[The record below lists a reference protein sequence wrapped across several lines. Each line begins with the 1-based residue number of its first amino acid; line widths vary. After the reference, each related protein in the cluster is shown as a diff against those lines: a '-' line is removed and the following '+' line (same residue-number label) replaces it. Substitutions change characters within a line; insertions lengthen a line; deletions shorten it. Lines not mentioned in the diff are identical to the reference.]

1 MDRRNFSIVSALTIV
16 GIFIPTYGCISEKS
30 RTTEMLRSPRSLLS
44 IMDTDELEKLGTEYL
59 IKFPFESEEDV
70 LLKLIFAKYPDE
82 ISALKLESL
91 IKEKVEIDF
100 ETNDVVILNGWILS
114 KTEARQCALYSKK

>member
-44 IMDTDELEKLGTEYL
+44 IMDTDELDKLGTEYL

-91 IKEKVEIDF
+91 IKEKIEIDF
-100 ETNDVVILNGWILS
+100 ETNNVVILNGWILS
-114 KTEARQCALYSKK
+114 KTEARMCALYSKK

>member
-44 IMDTDELEKLGTEYL
+44 IMDTDELDKLGTEYL

-100 ETNDVVILNGWILS
+100 ETNNVVILNGWILS